1 MPERLPRLW
10 RGSCPAKGG
19 ERGRAQM
26 EKYLV
31 YVLESLS
38 DHGYYIGFTQD
49 LTQRL
54 AEHNAGKTRSL
65 RARRPLKLIHVEEF
79 SGESAA
85 KKRERQIKS
94 YKGGKA
100 FRRLLR
106 LVSVSR
112 EP

>member
-1 MPERLPRLW
+1 
-10 RGSCPAKGG
+10 
-19 ERGRAQM
+19 M
-26 EKYLV
+26 EKYFV
-31 YVLESLS
+31 YVLESLC

-49 LTQRL
+49 LDQRL
-54 AEHNAGKTRSL
+54 TEHNAGKTRSL

-79 SGESAA
+79 SGKSAA
-85 KKRERQIKS
+85 KKPERQIKS

-106 LVSVSR
+106 LASVPR